1 MSGNCYL
8 TLINRL
14 SVSGPLRK
22 KSYILKDM
30 FTSFCLGLCVCLRVC
45 LLVCMCL
52 SVCVSV
58 CVRLCVCLCLSV
70 CLSVSRVS
78 VNAQIDVFI
87 HPQIPK
93 RPNIS
98 VQSQLVMSYI
108 QNSRPECKYI
118 RPITEPLSVS
128 FILPACLSV

>member
-1 MSGNCYL
+1 MSWKFYL

-52 SVCVSV
+52 SVCLCVSLCICLRVCLLVCLCLSVCVSV

-78 VNAQIDVFI
+78 VNAQIDVFTSANSQTSKYFGAI
-87 HPQIPK
+87 PVSNELHPEFK
-93 RPNIS
+93 AR
-98 VQSQLVMSYI
+98 M
-108 QNSRPECKYI
+108 
-118 RPITEPLSVS
+118 
-128 FILPACLSV
+128 